1 MDLSNPV
8 ALMSGLV
15 IGGLGAAMFIF
26 GTKQQ
31 RLMPVLGG
39 VALSVLPMVVTSM
52 LLLWGLTA
60 ACLGGVYWMEK
71 NS

>member
-39 VALSVLPMVVTSM
+39 V
-52 LLLWGLTA
+52 
-60 ACLGGVYWMEK
+60 YWMEK